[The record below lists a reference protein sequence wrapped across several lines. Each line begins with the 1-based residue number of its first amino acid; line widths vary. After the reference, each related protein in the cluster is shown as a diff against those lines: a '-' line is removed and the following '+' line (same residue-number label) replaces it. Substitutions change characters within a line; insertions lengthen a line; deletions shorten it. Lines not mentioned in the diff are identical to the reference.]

1 MEVDVLLLLLAV
13 LAAGMLALKRF
24 AEMRLKLERL
34 VAERTAAL
42 HEKTLQLERLAT
54 QDTLTGLH
62 NRRYADSFLAREFE
76 HAAAHGRPL
85 TVVLADIDRFKQ
97 INDGHSHGVGDHVL
111 ARVAQIF
118 AERMRASDLVARYGG
133 EEFLF
138 CLVGMDEPAAA
149 RFCEDLRRAIE
160 REHWSAVS
168 QGLEVTISIGLAAR
182 QDESH
187 APALLQQAD
196 TCLYRAKHLGRNR
209 VVSRSSATQAAPR
222 LARHV

>member
-1 MEVDVLLLLLAV
+1 
-13 LAAGMLALKRF
+13 MLALKRF

-62 NRRYADSFLAREFE
+62 NRRYADAFLAREFE
-76 HAAAHGRPL
+76 QAASCDRPL
-85 TVVLADIDRFKQ
+85 TVALADIDRFKQ
-97 INDGHSHGVGDHVL
+97 INDGHSHGVGDLVL
-111 ARVAQIF
+111 TRVAQIC
-118 AERMRASDLVARYGG
+118 ADRTRASDLVARYGG

-138 CLVGMDEPAAA
+138 CLVGMDEPEAA
-149 RFCEDLRRAIE
+149 RFCEDLRRAVE

-168 QGLEVTISIGLAAR
+168 PGLEVTISIGLAAR

-187 APALLQQAD
+187 AQALLQRAD
-196 TCLYRAKHLGRNR
+196 ACLYRGKHLGRNR
-209 VVSRSSATQAAPR
+209 VVSLGSAAPAAPC
-222 LARHV
+222 LARYV

>member
-1 MEVDVLLLLLAV
+1 
-13 LAAGMLALKRF
+13 
-24 AEMRLKLERL
+24 
-34 VAERTAAL
+34 L
-42 HEKTLQLERLAT
+42 HEKTLQLERLVT

-62 NRRYADSFLAREFE
+62 NRRHADAFLAREFE
-76 HAAAHGRPL
+76 QAASRGRPL
-85 TVVLADIDRFKQ
+85 TVALVDIDRFKQ

-138 CLVGMDEPAAA
+138 CLIGMNEREAAA
-149 RFCEDLRRAIE
+149 FCEDLRESVE

-168 QGLEVTISIGLAAR
+168 PGLTVTVSIGLAAR
-182 QDESH
+182 QDETH

-196 TCLYRAKHLGRNR
+196 ACLYRAKHLGRNR
-209 VVSRSSATQAAPR
+209 VVSRSSAAHAAPS
-222 LARHV
+222 LARYV